1 MRIIGVSGSPRG
13 RQSNTRKLVE
23 RVLEGAREAG
33 AEVEL
38 VDLGEMKI
46 EYCVACD
53 YCHAKGP
60 CSRKDEFAPLRER
73 MLAADGLV
81 FGSPLYFDTVTA
93 QLKTLIDRLPQVV
106 HCQQF
111 LGKYACSVATSGS
124 GDYQMAIDYMNG
136 VLMRLGCSIVGGV
149 GGAVAIPGSLQAA
162 ELSALALGRDLAQAI
177 TEQRQYPDQEPV
189 HADMRER
196 FQRLV
201 TFRKDDWAWE
211 YDYWKQQ
218 GWL

>member
-1 MRIIGVSGSPRG
+1 MRIIGISGSPRG

-23 RVLEGAREAG
+23 RVLEGARGCG

-46 EYCVACD
+46 DYCIACD
-53 YCHAKGP
+53 HCHAKGP
-60 CSRKDEFAPLRER
+60 CSRQDEFSPLRER
-73 MLAADGLV
+73 MIAADGLV
-81 FGSPLYFDTVTA
+81 FGSPLYFDSVTA

-124 GDYQMAIDYMNG
+124 GDYEMAIRYMNG
-136 VLMRLGCSIVGGV
+136 LLMRLGCSVVGGV

-162 ELSALALGRDLAQAI
+162 EQDALALGRDLAQAI
-177 TEQRQYPDQEPV
+177 TEQRKYPDQEPI

-196 FQRLV
+196 FKRLV
-201 TFRKDDWAWE
+201 TFRKDDWVWE
-211 YDYWKQQ
+211 HDYWNER